1 MPKSVSI
8 RPLWRERALR
18 VARIL
23 TLVWVSLFALLLVR
37 PVCAQTNTEKAPP
50 RKLIHKV
57 DPPYPW
63 DLKRAYIGGTVRLD
77 VMVTPRGNVESVSVV
92 GGNPI
97 LADVAARTVKK
108 WQYAPADAATK
119 LRINVEFDPRQ

>member
-57 DPPYPW
+57 DTPYPW

>member
-1 MPKSVSI
+1 M
-8 RPLWRERALR
+8 R

-23 TLVWVSLFALLLVR
+23 ALIWVSLFALLSVR
-37 PVCAQTNTEKAPP
+37 PIHAQSAPEKAPQ

-77 VMVTPRGNVESVSVV
+77 VIVTPRGNVEGVSII

-108 WQYAPADAATK
+108 WQYAPAETATK
-119 LRINVEFDPRQ
+119 IRINVEFDPRQ

>member
-1 MPKSVSI
+1 MPKSEFPC
-8 RPLWRERALR
+8 PLWRERALQ

-23 TLVWVSLFALLLVR
+23 TLIWVSLFALLVVR
-37 PVCAQTNTEKAPP
+37 PVCAQTNPDKAAP

-63 DLKRAYIGGTVRLD
+63 DLKRAFIGGTVRLD
-77 VMVTPRGNVESVSVV
+77 VMVTPRGNVESISVV

-108 WQYAPADAATK
+108 WQYAPADTVTK
-119 LRINVEFDPRQ
+119 LRVNVEFDPRR

>member
-1 MPKSVSI
+1 MPNSLSNG
-8 RPLWRERALR
+8 PTWRELALR

-23 TLVWVSLFALLLVR
+23 TLVWVSLFALLAVR
-37 PVCAQTNTEKAPP
+37 PIHTQTGADKAPA

-77 VMVTPRGNVESVSVV
+77 VTVTPRGNVESVSVV

-108 WQYAPADAATK
+108 WQYAPAEAATK
-119 LRINVEFDPRQ
+119 MRVNVEFDPRQ

>member
-1 MPKSVSI
+1 MSNSVSN
-8 RPLWRERALR
+8 RPVWREHALR

-23 TLVWVSLFALLLVR
+23 TLIWVSLFALLAAR
-37 PVCAQTNTEKAPP
+37 TAYTQAAPDKAPQ

-63 DLKRAYIGGTVRLD
+63 DLKRAYIGGTVRLE

-108 WQYAPADAATK
+108 WQYAPAEAATK
-119 LRINVEFDPRQ
+119 MRVNVEFDPRQ

>member
-1 MPKSVSI
+1 M
-8 RPLWRERALR
+8 RA
-18 VARIL
+18 VRIL
-23 TLVWVSLFALLLVR
+23 SLIWVSLFALLAAR
-37 PVCAQTNTEKAPP
+37 PLHAQADIDKAPQ
-50 RKLIHKV
+50 RKLIRKV

-77 VMVTPRGNVESVSVV
+77 VLVAPRGNVESVSVV

-108 WQYAPADAATK
+108 WQYAPGDAVTK
-119 LRINVEFDPRQ
+119 IRVNVEFDPRQ

>member
-1 MPKSVSI
+1 MPKFAFN
-8 RPLWRERALR
+8 RPMWRAYALQ
-18 VARIL
+18 VVRIL
-23 TLVWVSLFALLLVR
+23 ALIWVSVFALIAVR
-37 PVCAQTNTEKAPP
+37 PVYAQSVPEKTPQ

-63 DLKRAYIGGTVRLD
+63 DLKRAYIGGTARLD
-77 VMVTPRGNVESVSVV
+77 VTVTPRGNVENVSVI

-108 WQYAPADAATK
+108 WQYAPAEAATK
-119 LRINVEFDPRQ
+119 LRINVEF

>member
-23 TLVWVSLFALLLVR
+23 TLIWVSLFALLLVR

>member
-1 MPKSVSI
+1 M
-8 RPLWRERALR
+8 R

>member
-8 RPLWRERALR
+8 RPLWREHALR
-18 VARIL
+18 AARIL
-23 TLVWVSLFALLLVR
+23 ALIWVSLFALLAAR
-37 PVCAQTNTEKAPP
+37 PVHAQTNPDKALP

>member
-77 VMVTPRGNVESVSVV
+77 VMVTPRGNVESVSVI

>member
-23 TLVWVSLFALLLVR
+23 TLIWVSLFALLLVR
-37 PVCAQTNTEKAPP
+37 PVCAQTNIEKAPP

-77 VMVTPRGNVESVSVV
+77 VMVTPRGNVESVSVI

>member
-1 MPKSVSI
+1 MPKPVSI

-23 TLVWVSLFALLLVR
+23 TLIWVSQFALLLVR

>member
-1 MPKSVSI
+1 MSNSVSN
-8 RPLWRERALR
+8 RPVWREHALR

-23 TLVWVSLFALLLVR
+23 TLIWVSLFALLATR
-37 PVCAQTNTEKAPP
+37 AAYTQAAPDKP
-50 RKLIHKV
+50 LQRKLIHKV

-63 DLKRAYIGGTVRLD
+63 DLKRAYIGGTVRLE
-77 VMVTPRGNVESVSVV
+77 VMVTARGNVESVSVV

-108 WQYAPADAATK
+108 WQYAPAEAATK
-119 LRINVEFDPRQ
+119 MRVNVEFDPRQ

>member
-1 MPKSVSI
+1 MSKSISN
-8 RPLWRERALR
+8 RPTWREHALR

-23 TLVWVSLFALLLVR
+23 ALIWVSLFALLAVR
-37 PVCAQTNTEKAPP
+37 PVYAQGTPEKASQ
-50 RKLIHKV
+50 RKLIHRV

-63 DLKRAYIGGTVRLD
+63 DLKRAYIGGTVKLD
-77 VMVTPRGNVESVSVV
+77 VTVTPRGNVESVSVI

-108 WQYAPADAATK
+108 WQYAPADAPSK
-119 LRINVEFDPRQ
+119 LRVNVEFDPRQ

>member
-1 MPKSVSI
+1 M
-8 RPLWRERALR
+8 WRKNALR

-23 TLVWVSLFALLLVR
+23 TLIWVSLFALLAAR
-37 PVCAQTNTEKAPP
+37 PIHAQSAADKTPP

-77 VMVTPRGNVESVSVV
+77 VMVTPRGNVESISVV

-108 WQYAPADAATK
+108 WQYAPAETSTK
-119 LRINVEFDPRQ
+119 MRINVEFDPRQ

>member
-1 MPKSVSI
+1 MPKSVST
-8 RPLWRERALR
+8 RPPWREHALR
-18 VARIL
+18 AARIL
-23 TLVWVSLFALLLVR
+23 TLIWVSLFALLAAR
-37 PVCAQTNTEKAPP
+37 PVHGQTKPDKVPP

-77 VMVTPRGNVESVSVV
+77 ILVTARGNVESVSVV

-119 LRINVEFDPRQ
+119 VRVNVEFDPRQ

>member
-37 PVCAQTNTEKAPP
+37 PVCAQTNPEKAPP

>member
-23 TLVWVSLFALLLVR
+23 TLIWVSLFALLLVR
-37 PVCAQTNTEKAPP
+37 PVCAQTNPEKAPP

>member
-1 MPKSVSI
+1 MPKSVFP
-8 RPLWRERALR
+8 RPLWRERALQ

-23 TLVWVSLFALLLVR
+23 TLIWVSLFALLGVR
-37 PVCAQTNTEKAPP
+37 PVCAQTNTDKAAP
-50 RKLIHKV
+50 RKLIYKV

-77 VMVTPRGNVESVSVV
+77 VMVTPRGNVESISVV

-108 WQYAPADAATK
+108 WQYAPADSATK
-119 LRINVEFDPRQ
+119 LRVNVEFDPRQ

>member
-23 TLVWVSLFALLLVR
+23 TLIWVSLFALLLVR

-119 LRINVEFDPRQ
+119 LRVNVEFDPRQ

>member
-1 MPKSVSI
+1 MPKPVSI

>member
-1 MPKSVSI
+1 
-8 RPLWRERALR
+8 
-18 VARIL
+18 
-23 TLVWVSLFALLLVR
+23 
-37 PVCAQTNTEKAPP
+37 
-50 RKLIHKV
+50 
-57 DPPYPW
+57 
-63 DLKRAYIGGTVRLD
+63 
-77 VMVTPRGNVESVSVV
+77 MVTPRGNVESVSVV